1 MIDKTIS
8 HYKILEKL
16 GEGGMGVVYKA
27 QDIKLDRLLALKF
40 LPPQLVASEAEKA
53 RFLQEAKAAS
63 ALNHPNVCVIHDI
76 QEEKGQQFIVM
87 EYVDGV
93 TLRKKFESKP
103 LTVNEAIT
111 YAIQIGEALKEAHS
125 QGIVHRD
132 IKSDNIMINSK
143 NQVKVMDF
151 GLAKLKGSLKLTKTS
166 STVGTLAY
174 MAPEQIQGGEV
185 DARSD
190 IFSFGIVLY
199 EMLTG
204 QLPFKGEHEAAM
216 MYSIVNEDPE
226 SLQKY
231 LPDAPGELQ
240 HVLNQALE
248 KNPEERY
255 QSIGEMVRE
264 LRRIQKHTT
273 KVHHTMTPAKTPEAG
288 TVNDFHLPGKKAPR
302 RSILLSIGI
311 PAVVVSCVVL
321 YFLFLVPR
329 KPIDSLAVLP
339 FVNVGGDPNTE
350 YLSYGIART
359 LTDNLSQLASLK
371 VKSQLAVSRYKKKD
385 QDPLEIGKE
394 LNVYAIL
401 TGSVELRDQSIIVTV
416 ELSDVN
422 EGNQLWGHTYKK
434 SLSDIYLIQEEIS
447 KDVTENL
454 KIRVS
459 GVEERKLT
467 RRYTE
472 NAEAY
477 QDYLKGLHFRFI
489 ETRESLEKAVSYFQQ
504 AIEKEPNHALAY
516 AGLAEAYFLQEW
528 SVPYPDIHKASAA
541 AEKAFELDPTTPEAN
556 ITLGIIRECHDFDW
570 AGAEQS
576 FRRAIELNP
585 NHWNAHRELGLL
597 LWRTGRLEAAEK
609 EALRSIELQPLST
622 LTYSLLGSIYS
633 SMGKHQMA
641 VDQFEKAAEIDSGYG
656 AEYLGVEYLALGRY
670 EQARAEFMRVKSPYI
685 ACYYAAVDKKGDALK
700 EIQTTRYQLK
710 EPGRS
715 SYLADLYSCIG
726 DKEQAMDQLEN
737 LIRINP
743 NNFINLRVLP
753 FISNIQSEPRFIAL
767 LKRAGLEK

>member
-1 MIDKTIS
+1 M
-8 HYKILEKL
+8 
-16 GEGGMGVVYKA
+16 
-27 QDIKLDRLLALKF
+27 
-40 LPPQLVASEAEKA
+40 
-53 RFLQEAKAAS
+53 
-63 ALNHPNVCVIHDI
+63 
-76 QEEKGQQFIVM
+76 
-87 EYVDGV
+87 
-93 TLRKKFESKP
+93 
-103 LTVNEAIT
+103 
-111 YAIQIGEALKEAHS
+111 
-125 QGIVHRD
+125 
-132 IKSDNIMINSK
+132 
-143 NQVKVMDF
+143 
-151 GLAKLKGSLKLTKTS
+151 
-166 STVGTLAY
+166 
-174 MAPEQIQGGEV
+174 
-185 DARSD
+185 
-190 IFSFGIVLY
+190 
-199 EMLTG
+199 
-204 QLPFKGEHEAAM
+204 
-216 MYSIVNEDPE
+216 
-226 SLQKY
+226 
-231 LPDAPGELQ
+231 
-240 HVLNQALE
+240 
-248 KNPEERY
+248 
-255 QSIGEMVRE
+255 
-264 LRRIQKHTT
+264 
-273 KVHHTMTPAKTPEAG
+273 
-288 TVNDFHLPGKKAPR
+288 
-302 RSILLSIGI
+302 
-311 PAVVVSCVVL
+311 
-321 YFLFLVPR
+321 
-329 KPIDSLAVLP
+329 
-339 FVNVGGDPNTE
+339 
-350 YLSYGIART
+350 
-359 LTDNLSQLASLK
+359 
-371 VKSQLAVSRYKKKD
+371 
-385 QDPLEIGKE
+385 
-394 LNVYAIL
+394 
-401 TGSVELRDQSIIVTV
+401 
-416 ELSDVN
+416 
-422 EGNQLWGHTYKK
+422 
-434 SLSDIYLIQEEIS
+434 SDIYLIQEEIS

>member
-1 MIDKTIS
+1 MIGKTIS

-40 LPPQLVASEAEKA
+40 LPSQLVASEAEKA

-63 ALNHPNVCVIHDI
+63 ALNHPNVCTIYDI
-76 QEEKGQQFIVM
+76 KEEGEQQFIVM

-103 LTVNEAIT
+103 LSLNDAIT
-111 YAIQIGEALKEAHS
+111 YAIQIGEALKEAHA

-132 IKSDNIMINSK
+132 VKSDNIMINSK
-143 NQVKVMDF
+143 NQVKIMDF

-174 MAPEQIQGGEV
+174 MSPEQIKGEEV

-190 IFSFGIVLY
+190 IFSFGIVLF

-204 QLPFKGEHEAAM
+204 RTPFSGEHEAAM
-216 MYSIVNEDPE
+216 MYSIVNEDPTPI
-226 SLQKY
+226 QKY
-231 LPDAPGELQ
+231 LQDAPAELQ

-255 QSIGEMVRE
+255 QAVSEMVRE
-264 LRRIQKHTT
+264 LRLIQKHTT
-273 KVHHTMTPAKTPEAG
+273 KVYHTMTPAKMPEADAV
-288 TVNDFHLPGKKAPR
+288 TDFHILGKKAPR
-302 RSILLSIGI
+302 RGIFLGIGI
-311 PAVVVSCVVL
+311 AAVVVACVVL
-321 YFLFLVPR
+321 YFLFLSPR

-359 LTDNLSQLASLK
+359 LTDNLSQLANLK
-371 VKSQLAVSRYKKKD
+371 VKSQVAVSRYKKKD
-385 QDPLEIGKE
+385 QYPLEIGKE
-394 LNVYAIL
+394 LNVYAVL

-422 EGNQLWGHTYKK
+422 EGNQLWGHTYTK

-459 GVEERKLT
+459 GAEERKLT
-467 RRYTE
+467 KRYTE

-477 QDYLKGLHFRFI
+477 QDYLKGMYFRFI
-489 ETRESLEKAVSYFQQ
+489 ETNESLEKAVSYFQQ

-516 AGLAEAYFLQEW
+516 AGLAETYFLQEF
-528 SVPYPDIHKASAA
+528 SVPYPDIHKASAL
-541 AEKAFELDPTTPEAN
+541 AEKAFKLDPTTPEIN
-556 ITLGIIRECHDFDW
+556 ITLGIIREFHDLDW
-570 AGAEQS
+570 KGAEQL

-585 NHWNAHRELGLL
+585 NHWNAHRELGELF
-597 LWRTGRLEAAEK
+597 WRTGRFEVAEK
-609 EALRSIELQPLST
+609 EALRSIELEPLSA
-622 LTYSLLGSIYS
+622 LPYSLLGSIYS

-641 VDQFEKAAEIDSGYG
+641 VDQLEKGAEIDSGFVAEHLG
-656 AEYLGVEYLALGRY
+656 LEYLILGRY
-670 EQARAEFMRVKSPYI
+670 EQARAEFERVKSPYI
-685 ACYYAAVDKKGDALK
+685 SCYYAAVGKKGDALK

-710 EPGRS
+710 EPDRS
-715 SYLADLYSCIG
+715 FYLAHLYSYIG
-726 DKEQAMDQLEN
+726 DKGQAMDQLEN
-737 LIRINP
+737 LVRINP
-743 NNFINLRVLP
+743 NYFINLRVYSFFDNLH
-753 FISNIQSEPRFIAL
+753 SEPRYVAL
-767 LKRAGLEK
+767 MKKVGLEK